1 MTIFRIIE
9 GHRCAVHPQQSCA
22 RPHAVVPQELAAFRL
37 RSAKKSRC
45 LPQVYS
51 DSELEDDR
59 DEVDTQS
66 ARSRESQVGEV
77 YDRLAN
83 EQRRGNEDMIDV
95 KEIQKVVETAM
106 LAALAGLSYTFAT
119 LLKLEGYLSYVLPL
133 PVVLS
138 SVRSGPKYAIQCVI
152 VVFLL
157 LFILMGPVRAV
168 TYVLV
173 YGILSIALGVSFSS
187 NSHWGISVP
196 MGAAARLCGQGLY
209 VMVTSWVTNENLL
222 ELLISNAHTLLDN
235 MSSWVGSAGSAS
247 FGGVAITLVSMLAVN
262 AVFYVYMMHVLYTI
276 ILNSMGYRVRPLP
289 KMLQRFASGNS
300 RYR

>member
-1 MTIFRIIE
+1 MTASLTIV
-9 GHRCAVHPQQSCA
+9 GHRCDWHLRHSCA
-22 RPHAVVPQELAAFRL
+22 RQHAVVPQELAAVWFRA
-37 RSAKKSRC
+37 AKKCRC
-45 LPQVYS
+45 TSHVYS
-51 DSELEDDR
+51 DSEMEDDR
-59 DEVDTQS
+59 EQIGVK
-66 ARSRESQVGEV
+66 RSRLRESQVGEV

-83 EQRRGNEDMIDV
+83 EQQRGNVDMIDV
-95 KEIQKVVETAM
+95 QEIQKIVETAM

-138 SVRSGPKYAIQCVI
+138 SVRSGPKYAIQCVMVI
-152 VVFLL
+152 FLL

-173 YGILSIALGVSFSS
+173 YGILSIALGVSFSF
-187 NSHWGISVP
+187 NSPWGISVP

-235 MSSWVGSAGSAS
+235 MSSWIGSAGSAS
-247 FGGVAITLVSMLAVN
+247 FSGVAITLVSMLAVN

-276 ILNSMGYRVRPLP
+276 ILNSMGYKVRPLP

-300 RYR
+300 QYT